1 MSKLSSWWK
10 NGREERLRAVC
21 IIEAIDAIGI
31 FTNSVGSG
39 GSSSP
44 FLKIQS

>member
-1 MSKLSSWWK
+1 MSKLFSWWK
-10 NGREERLRAVC
+10 NGREERLGAVC
-21 IIEAIDAIGI
+21 IIGAIDAIGI
-31 FTNSVGSG
+31 FTNTVGSL